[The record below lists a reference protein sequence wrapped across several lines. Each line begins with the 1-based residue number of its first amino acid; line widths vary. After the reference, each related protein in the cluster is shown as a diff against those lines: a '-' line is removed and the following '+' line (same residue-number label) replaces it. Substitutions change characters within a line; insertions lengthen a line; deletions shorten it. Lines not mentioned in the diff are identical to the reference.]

1 MCVHR
6 SGTPRS
12 IRVVQTL
19 QCVLGMP
26 VFKSVPGDQC
36 GPVHRKKFHH
46 TMRNNLGKIS
56 FCCIIK
62 MQNMTFTSL
71 TMGTGSRFHTPSKV
85 TFQLHVSIFH
95 YNWNLF
101 FKFSNLFWFKM
112 FIINPLLVQNSNF
125 LLSMVL
131 YPIFG
136 NVATF

>member
-1 MCVHR
+1 
-6 SGTPRS
+6 
-12 IRVVQTL
+12 
-19 QCVLGMP
+19 
-26 VFKSVPGDQC
+26 
-36 GPVHRKKFHH
+36 
-46 TMRNNLGKIS
+46 MRNNLGKIS

-85 TFQLHVSIFH
+85 IFQLHVSIFH

-101 FKFSNLFWFKM
+101 FKISNLFWFKM